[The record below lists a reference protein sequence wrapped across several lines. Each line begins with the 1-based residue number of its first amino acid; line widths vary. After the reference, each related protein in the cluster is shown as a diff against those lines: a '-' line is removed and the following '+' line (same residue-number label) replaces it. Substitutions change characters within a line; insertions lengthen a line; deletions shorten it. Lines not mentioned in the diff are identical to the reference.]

1 MLAKDIWKYVSNDEI
16 ETSLDTMLELK
27 KRENWRLIFREEKPS
42 FSSQFGLWLYPASI
56 WTSFKNRLPLNQS
69 RDIFFKHCTIW
80 KLQWGSGHRIFSIF
94 RRKQRFHIVD
104 PIQLS
109 PHDVFSHFSTS
120 NLVTSSCIYPS
131 SSWESESP
139 WYLVTARVRK
149 NEVKYLIFNIFQTKN
164 AFLGY

>member
-1 MLAKDIWKYVSNDEI
+1 MDSTQLDRTRGTRGEIAELIGSPSWDATRTLWMPGLVSAIHSNYCN
-16 ETSLDTMLELK
+16 TPALQVYHTH
-27 KRENWRLIFREEKPS
+27 
-42 FSSQFGLWLYPASI
+42 GLPK
-56 WTSFKNRLPLNQS
+56 TTNQ
-69 RDIFFKHCTIW
+69 CTIW

-109 PHDVFSHFSTS
+109 PHNVFSHFSTS

-139 WYLVTARVRK
+139 WYLVTACVRK

-164 AFLGY
+164 AFWGY

>member
-1 MLAKDIWKYVSNDEI
+1 MLNLYFGASTMQGDNISRLENAYWHSTYDIEI
-16 ETSLDTMLELK
+16 WSK
-27 KRENWRLIFREEKPS
+27 
-42 FSSQFGLWLYPASI
+42 AS
-56 WTSFKNRLPLNQS
+56 TLNIHLMHLTQS
-69 RDIFFKHCTIW
+69 TKSPRWWHCTIW

-139 WYLVTARVRK
+139 WYLVTACVRK

>member
-1 MLAKDIWKYVSNDEI
+1 MA
-16 ETSLDTMLELK
+16 
-27 KRENWRLIFREEKPS
+27 
-42 FSSQFGLWLYPASI
+42 
-56 WTSFKNRLPLNQS
+56 
-69 RDIFFKHCTIW
+69 
-80 KLQWGSGHRIFSIF
+80 KLQWGNGHRVFSIF
-94 RRKQRFHIVD
+94 RRKQRSQIFY

-149 NEVKYLIFNIFQTKN
+149 NEVKYLIFNIFRQKTHFWGIRGGMIKMTILQKKISSPRRFFWDQSWLYQSPPSG
-164 AFLGY
+164 FLEFSPYFSPIFSNIFTNFHFWGV